1 MKTKPNDKA
10 SGLAV
15 GSAAKETQLPA
26 RESGNVDAPLP
37 VFRLKKIFVP
47 MDFSNGS
54 KKAFQYAIPF
64 ARQFGAEL
72 ILFHVITP
80 YVPAP
85 GMEPAMGATPIQEGA
100 TEDAQDRLKELQ
112 WIAGVDV
119 PFTTLTR
126 IGNPFTEIVGMAKVL
141 DVDLIIISTHG
152 RTGLEH
158 MLLGSTAEKIVRHSN
173 CPVLIVREHERDFIV
188 PESMADGTSGKA
200 HSHG

>member
-1 MKTKPNDKA
+1 MKTKPDDKA
-10 SGLAV
+10 GGVVVGLT
-15 GSAAKETQLPA
+15 AKETQLPA
-26 RESGNVDAPLP
+26 RESDDADTPSP

-54 KKAFQYAIPF
+54 KKALQYAIPF

-72 ILFHVITP
+72 ILFHVIAP
-80 YVPAP
+80 YVPVP
-85 GMEPAMGATPIQEGA
+85 GMEPTMGAIPMQEGA
-100 TEDAQDRLKELQ
+100 TEEDAQDRLKELQ
-112 WIAGVDV
+112 WLVGVDV

-126 IGNPFTEIVGMAKVL
+126 IGNPFTEIIGMAKVF

-158 MLLGSTAEKIVRHSN
+158 ILLGSTAEKIVRHSN

-188 PESMADGTSGKA
+188 PESMADGMSGKT
-200 HSHG
+200 HLH

>member
-1 MKTKPNDKA
+1 
-10 SGLAV
+10 
-15 GSAAKETQLPA
+15 
-26 RESGNVDAPLP
+26 
-37 VFRLKKIFVP
+37 

-54 KKAFQYAIPF
+54 KKAFQYATPF

-80 YVPAP
+80 YVPVP
-85 GMEPAMGATPIQEGA
+85 GMEPAMGTAPIQEGA

-112 WIAGVDV
+112 WLAGVDV
-119 PFTTLTR
+119 LLTTLTR
-126 IGNPFTEIVGMAKVL
+126 IGNPFTEIIGTAKVL

-173 CPVLIVREHERDFIV
+173 CPV
-188 PESMADGTSGKA
+188 
-200 HSHG
+200 